1 MVQRD
6 DILLVAFGGVLI
18 GLVMMLALPFNV
30 LVVGALATCLLAVFG
45 TFYGS
50 DTMGRVKTAVAS
62 TEVFAEQI
70 PVRLTPHMK
79 IGGRATLTRRVVA
92 NNARLGGCH

>member
-6 DILLVAFGGVLI
+6 DILPVAFGGVLI

-30 LVVGALATCLLAVFG
+30 LVVGALATCLVAIFG

-50 DTMGRVKTAVAS
+50 DAMGRVKTAVAS

-70 PVRLTPHMK
+70 PVRLTSRTSH
-79 IGGRATLTRRVVA
+79 GD
-92 NNARLGGCH
+92 